1 MWNNLKKFIGSRA
14 MQVTPQQRKMILI
27 LFTIGCVIGWAGFLY
42 VGSQLFQNRASV
54 FRIFS
59 AYITVLTGVVIFLG
73 RRLLR
78 ILIQIKGK

>member
-1 MWNNLKKFIGSRA
+1 

-27 LFTIGCVIGWAGFLY
+27 LFTVGCVIGWAGFLY
-42 VGSQLFQNRASV
+42 VASQLFQNRASV

-59 AYITVLTGVVIFLG
+59 AYITILTGVVIFLG